1 MGTKAVEKGEFPF
14 AAAFLEHGHIY
25 GQCQGLIEA
34 GAQLKWVY
42 DPDAKKVEA
51 FLRKFPDAKPA
62 RCYEEILEDSSVRLV
77 AAAAVPSER
86 CALGIQAMEAGK
98 DYFTD
103 KGPLTTLEQL
113 EDAKAA
119 VRRTGRKYAV
129 YYGERLHSECSV
141 LAGQMV
147 KNGAIGRVIQVLEDN
162 KRLPEKYMPPALRS
176 AGEVIRVSNVPM
188 ELEEKTKI
196 WTMFSE
202 SYKLSVFYKVGPVQ
216 LESAVVT
223 VPATRVREVQL
234 GMEQKE
240 REK

>member
-86 CALGIQAMEAGK
+86 CALGIQA
-98 DYFTD
+98 
-103 KGPLTTLEQL
+103 KGGGQ
-113 EDAKAA
+113 
-119 VRRTGRKYAV
+119 
-129 YYGERLHSECSV
+129 GE
-141 LAGQMV
+141 
-147 KNGAIGRVIQVLEDN
+147 KN
-162 KRLPEKYMPPALRS
+162 PESPRSPP
-176 AGEVIRVSNVPM
+176 
-188 ELEEKTKI
+188 
-196 WTMFSE
+196 
-202 SYKLSVFYKVGPVQ
+202 GPVGG
-216 LESAVVT
+216 T
-223 VPATRVREVQL
+223 T
-234 GMEQKE
+234 
-240 REK
+240 

>member
-113 EDAKAA
+113 EDAKAPCGA
-119 VRRTGRKYAV
+119 RGANTLYIMGNACTRNARCWLGKWSKA
-129 YYGERLHSECSV
+129 ERL
-141 LAGQMV
+141 A
-147 KNGAIGRVIQVLEDN
+147 R
-162 KRLPEKYMPPALRS
+162 
-176 AGEVIRVSNVPM
+176 
-188 ELEEKTKI
+188 
-196 WTMFSE
+196 
-202 SYKLSVFYKVGPVQ
+202 
-216 LESAVVT
+216 
-223 VPATRVREVQL
+223 
-234 GMEQKE
+234 
-240 REK
+240 